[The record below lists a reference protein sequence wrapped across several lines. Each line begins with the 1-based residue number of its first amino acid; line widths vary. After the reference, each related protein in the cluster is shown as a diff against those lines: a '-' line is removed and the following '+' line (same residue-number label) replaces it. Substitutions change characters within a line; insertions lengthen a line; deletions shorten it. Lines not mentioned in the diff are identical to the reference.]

1 MTKADLVE
9 QVADAV
15 GPRVTKRDCG
25 LVVDA
30 FLDAVKDAL
39 ARGHNIEIR
48 GFGTFKLRHRKA
60 RTARNPQNGRGG
72 GGSTACCTGLQAVDP
87 LQQPGG
93 PGHGQVPGGVTL
105 RGRGHA
111 VALGRSGHDA
121 ALRLLRRRDGVA
133 AGLTQAKCVKPAY
146 PP

>member
-60 RTARNPQNGRGG
+60 RTARNPR
-72 GGSTACCTGLQAVDP
+72 TGE
-87 LQQPGG
+87 
-93 PGHGQVPGGVTL
+93 
-105 RGRGHA
+105 A
-111 VALGRSGHDA
+111 VAVPPRVAPVFKPSIHFSNRVDRATGRSRA
-121 ALRLLRRRDGVA
+121 E
-133 AGLTQAKCVKPAY
+133 
-146 PP
+146 